1 MNIDILQ
8 KIDRV
13 HPYPAKFPIELAL
26 KYIEKYTKEGDIV
39 YDPFMGAGTTLL
51 ACSLLNRCGFGSDI
65 NHIGVLI
72 TKFKLL
78 KLTAEEIKEL
88 EKFIDN
94 IKICPI
100 DTFRNCDK
108 YYYDTINHWFCK
120 DSICILSYLK
130 NEINKLSNNHLILF
144 CNLVLSSII
153 NVVSNQESDTRYA
166 AIEKKNLNIEYI
178 INIFIK
184 KFDSILKLYK
194 EFNVINRTN
203 IIENAQLI
211 NSKDCSKLLK
221 NNLVDFILTSPPYIN
236 TYDYYLY
243 HKHRMNWLEFD
254 VKYSMY
260 NEIGSRREF
269 SSLKHS
275 ESKFNDDLF
284 KIFEQC
290 NNHLKED
297 GHIVIVIGDG
307 KVSGN
312 MYDAKENIIKL
323 CAPLNWEV
331 IDYEYTLLEHTSK
344 SFQRFNSALG
354 KKEHI
359 ITFKKGKL

>member
-1 MNIDILQ
+1 MNLEILK

-51 ACSLLNRCGFGSDI
+51 ACSLLNRNGFGSDI

-72 TKFKLL
+72 SKFKLL
-78 KLTAEEIKEL
+78 NLTSKEIKEL
-88 EKFIDN
+88 EEFIDN
-94 IKICPI
+94 IKNCPI
-100 DTFRNCDK
+100 DAFRNCDK
-108 YYYDTINHWFCK
+108 YYYDTINHWFCE
-120 DSICILSYLK
+120 DSICVLSYLK
-130 NEINKLSNNHLILF
+130 GKINKLSNDNLILF

-178 INIFIK
+178 INTFIK
-184 KFDSILKLYK
+184 KFDTILKLYK
-194 EFNVINRTN
+194 EFNVISRIN
-203 IIENAQLI
+203 IIKNAQLI
-211 NSKDCSKLLK
+211 NSKNCSQLLK
-221 NNLVDFILTSPPYIN
+221 DNLADLILTSPPYIN

-254 VKYSMY
+254 VKYSMR

-269 SSLKHS
+269 SSLKHNVT
-275 ESKFNDDLF
+275 KFNNDLF
-284 KIFEQC
+284 EIFEQC
-290 NNHLKED
+290 NNCLKKD
-297 GHIVIVIGDG
+297 GYIVIVIGDG

-323 CAPLNWEV
+323 CAPLKWEMV
-331 IDYEYTLLEHTSK
+331 DYEYTFLEQTSK
-344 SFQRFNSALG
+344 SFQKFHSALG

-359 ITFKKGKL
+359 ITFKKGEK